1 MISSMIQKSV
11 LLAATVLT
19 LAACSQEGLVKGA
32 ALSTKITQGDVYVSL
47 KTQVDSNNLQIM
59 SVQLPIYNPENPVE
73 MLGMLNVSS
82 LVPGITDIDLVLNF
96 SRVTKIP
103 ALQAEK
109 GLPNGTLFP
118 VMGVRADEWYSIP
131 LSDSRV
137 SKLYLNL
144 DLQAPKVFLGYA
156 LGTDSLSAGIVA
168 NLFTGFSA
176 QGVTGYGGVY
186 SGLLPGQRGVAVFAD
201 VSSIL
206 KSSAP
211 GMVFVDRTS
220 KSRQNKVAEKLMQLN
235 QRKSFL
241 RVR

>member
-1 MISSMIQKSV
+1 MISSTIQKLMLSTVAV
-11 LLAATVLT
+11 LS
-19 LAACSQEGLVKGA
+19 LAACSQEGLIKGA

-96 SRVTKIP
+96 SRITKIP

-118 VMGVRADEWYSIP
+118 VMGVKAEEWYSIP

-144 DLQAPKVFLGYA
+144 DLQTPKVVLGCA

-186 SGLLPGQRGVAVFAD
+186 SGLLPGQSGVAVFAD
-201 VSSIL
+201 VTSVL
-206 KSSAP
+206 KTSSA
-211 GMVFVDRTS
+211 GVSFLDRTT
-220 KSRQNKVAEKLMQLN
+220 KSRQSRVVERLQQLN
-235 QRKSFL
+235 QKRSVL
-241 RVR
+241 RFR